1 MFLLRI
7 ACLAWALLSIAT
19 STLYGSQSLSLP
31 SLAEL
36 ENMVE
41 QGPEVLSSMA
51 ALARD
56 EHIEHL
62 VRQRSGP
69 KFFAGISYGYS
80 DEPESETAEERISY
94 NKVTARAG
102 VSFPILGTWTKEKIE
117 ILQSELRTLE
127 GRILAERTREM
138 NLISLRKAYMVLW
151 GEGQKRRLL
160 SDFLKS
166 REATEALLSKRVR
179 EGFLLEA
186 DRLEFLSVYDVALRD
201 VAASSRME
209 TQALQVI
216 RLATGQS
223 WQVTEE
229 VPFPTL
235 PGWDYKKRRPLGV
248 AHLTNVRYNN
258 RVLDIY
264 GRILEITKKIDR
276 DGTVEFGA
284 TAGRDFPGTSGAGV
298 SIRLTVE
305 EPFASL
311 RAKKDE
317 ARLAAQAD
325 LERHRAEELKERLR
339 LEGELEDALSLLE
352 YGSRSVQAGIAKVQ
366 ASTEAVRVHHLRY
379 DRIGGD
385 AFEKLEE
392 SRYAHLRAALEL
404 VDAQI
409 LVLQAAS
416 ELVRF
421 FPEGEVQR
429 GCPLSMLGLD
439 KPLASLPNSPV
450 AMISSPEQDV
460 QTSTI
465 LTPSRK
471 NTSVY
476 VWNAAPFL
484 KSETRHRELKKLQ
497 QAGFC
502 RILLSFDGQEIRSF
516 STNNSRLSLMAFL
529 EQATYMGIQVDLLL
543 GDPTWI
549 LPEHR
554 MELVQLIRF
563 FAPFPFKGVHVDLE
577 PDSLPGAASKRSELA
592 LELLQTLKVVRD
604 NTDLPLSLSVHPRYL
619 EGELGEI
626 MGRGLVALSMED
638 VAVMFYSTNVDMV
651 TDRFGALLKKYPD
664 LPLLLAQS
672 VESIL
677 SPRESYATLGRDIL
691 WSRIAYYNGVF
702 QEENYR
708 GVVVQAWK
716 DYEEMVR

>member
-317 ARLAAQAD
+317 
-325 LERHRAEELKERLR
+325 
-339 LEGELEDALSLLE
+339 
-352 YGSRSVQAGIAKVQ
+352 
-366 ASTEAVRVHHLRY
+366 
-379 DRIGGD
+379 
-385 AFEKLEE
+385 
-392 SRYAHLRAALEL
+392 
-404 VDAQI
+404 
-409 LVLQAAS
+409 
-416 ELVRF
+416 
-421 FPEGEVQR
+421 
-429 GCPLSMLGLD
+429 
-439 KPLASLPNSPV
+439 
-450 AMISSPEQDV
+450 
-460 QTSTI
+460 
-465 LTPSRK
+465 
-471 NTSVY
+471 
-476 VWNAAPFL
+476 
-484 KSETRHRELKKLQ
+484 
-497 QAGFC
+497 
-502 RILLSFDGQEIRSF
+502 
-516 STNNSRLSLMAFL
+516 
-529 EQATYMGIQVDLLL
+529 
-543 GDPTWI
+543 
-549 LPEHR
+549 
-554 MELVQLIRF
+554 
-563 FAPFPFKGVHVDLE
+563 
-577 PDSLPGAASKRSELA
+577 
-592 LELLQTLKVVRD
+592 
-604 NTDLPLSLSVHPRYL
+604 
-619 EGELGEI
+619 
-626 MGRGLVALSMED
+626 
-638 VAVMFYSTNVDMV
+638 
-651 TDRFGALLKKYPD
+651 LLK
-664 LPLLLAQS
+664 Q
-672 VESIL
+672 I
-677 SPRESYATLGRDIL
+677 
-691 WSRIAYYNGVF
+691 
-702 QEENYR
+702 
-708 GVVVQAWK
+708 
-716 DYEEMVR
+716 